1 MTNLKNNIRELLDII
16 YYPIITD
23 KTTQYLEEN
32 KYCFAV
38 SYKASKL
45 KIKQAIEYIFNVKI
59 IKINTLNKP
68 PKKRRVGRFTGI
80 TRKYKKAVIELNSKD
95 TINLFENT

>member
-1 MTNLKNNIRELLDII
+1 MTNLKTNIRELLDLI

-23 KTTQYLEEN
+23 KTTQYLEDN

-38 SYKASKL
+38 SCKASKVH
-45 KIKQAIEYIFNVKI
+45 IKQAIEYIFDVKV

-68 PKKRRVGRFTGI
+68 PKKRRIGKFTGI
-80 TRKYKKAVIELNSKD
+80 TSRYKKAVIELNSTD
-95 TINLFENT
+95 TINLFENN

>member
-1 MTNLKNNIRELLDII
+1 MTKLKSNIRELLDLI

-23 KTTQYLEEN
+23 KTTQYLEDN

-38 SYKASKL
+38 SNKANKIY
-45 KIKQAIEYIFNVKI
+45 IKQAIEYIFNVKV

-68 PKKRRVGRFTGI
+68 PKKRRVGKFIGT
-80 TRKYKKAVIELNSKD
+80 TNKYKKAIIELNSTD
-95 TINLFENT
+95 TINLFENN